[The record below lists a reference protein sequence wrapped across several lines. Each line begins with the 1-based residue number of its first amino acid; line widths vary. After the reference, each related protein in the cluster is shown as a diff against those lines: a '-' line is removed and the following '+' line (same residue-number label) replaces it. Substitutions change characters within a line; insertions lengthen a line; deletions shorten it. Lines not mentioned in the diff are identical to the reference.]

1 MGRDKA
7 LLRIDGDTLVELAL
21 GKLRSLG
28 LDPRICGSRPDLAQF
43 AGVVEDHFAQ
53 AGPLAGLEA
62 ALAHSDSDLNLF
74 VPVDLPDV
82 PEEFLR
88 WLMTRAERTRA
99 VATIPRYGD
108 RDQPLCAVYS
118 RRLLQGLRKAL
129 AAGDHKVMVAI
140 GESAAALGERID
152 RFDVECVAAS
162 GALDCALGTE
172 TAGWFHN
179 VNTPADYETLEQAAG
194 AKSRHPIS

>member
-7 LLRIDGDTLVELAL
+7 LLRIDGDTLVEAAL
-21 GKLRSLG
+21 RKLRGLG
-28 LDPRICGSRPDLAQF
+28 LDPRICGSRPDLARF
-43 AGVVEDHFAQ
+43 AEVVKDHFAQ

-62 ALAHSDSDLNLF
+62 ALAVSDTELNLF
-74 VPVDLPDV
+74 LPVDLPGI

-118 RRLLQGLRKAL
+118 QRLLEGLQKSL
-129 AAGDHKVMVAI
+129 IAGDRKVMVAI

-152 RFDVECVAAS
+152 RFDVECVTAP
-162 GALDCALGTE
+162 GALDCALGSE
-172 TAGWFHN
+172 LAGWFRN
-179 VNTPADYETLEQAAG
+179 VNTPADYETLQRAAG
-194 AKSRHPIS
+194 AKGRHPIS

>member
-7 LLRIDGDTLVELAL
+7 LLPIYGDTLVESAL
-21 GKLRSLG
+21 RKLRGLG
-28 LDPRICGSRPDLAQF
+28 LDPRICGSRSDLARF
-43 AGVVEDHFAQ
+43 AEVVEDHFAQ

-62 ALAHSDSDLNLF
+62 ALAVSDTELNLF
-74 VPVDLPDV
+74 VPVDLPGIS
-82 PEEFLR
+82 PEFLH
-88 WLMTRAERTRA
+88 WLMMRAERTRA

-118 RRLLQGLRKAL
+118 RRLLEGLRKSL
-129 AAGDHKVMVAI
+129 AAGDRKVMVAI
-140 GESAAALGERID
+140 EESATALGERID

-172 TAGWFHN
+172 LAGWFRN
-179 VNTPADYETLEQAAG
+179 LNTPADYETLQQAAG

>member
-7 LLRIDGDTLVELAL
+7 LLPIDGDTLVELAL
-21 GKLRSLG
+21 GKLRNLG
-28 LDPRICGSRPDLAQF
+28 VDPRICGSRPDLVRF
-43 AGVVEDHFAQ
+43 AEVVEDHFAQ

-62 ALAHSDSDLNLF
+62 ALASSDSELNLF
-74 VPVDLPDV
+74 VPVDLPGV

-88 WLMTRAERTRA
+88 WLLTRAERTKA

-118 RRLLQGLRKAL
+118 RRLLEGLRKSL
-129 AAGDHKVMVAI
+129 AAGDRKVMVAI

-152 RFDVECVAAS
+152 RFDVECVTAS

-172 TAGWFHN
+172 LAGWFRN
-179 VNTPADYETLEQAAG
+179 VNTPADYESLQQAAG